1 MKARKKKK
9 EKKGLETLRKTYQSA
24 FYIKFILVR
33 VKCRAVKVLVKIC
46 NALCFFP
53 CLFLID
59 WLIDTVKLVYFGQQW
74 IDGYGSKL
82 LSVCHSKLA
91 TDPILWITMT
101 HQECS
106 RCICWN
112 LGWLPVGEPRQCP
125 RHLTCVL
132 ARPHVIECCQI
143 HQRLLPSLFILDS
156 LPFLLN
162 KLPMSLQ
169 ILSIPLHLFFTLDP
183 QKGSSLVSI
192 TVLLISSVQPLL
204 LRSVTMLYT
213 CFYELHWI

>member
-1 MKARKKKK
+1 LK
-9 EKKGLETLRKTYQSA
+9 TLRKTYQSA

-74 IDGYGSKL
+74 MDGYGSKL

-132 ARPHVIECCQI
+132 ARPHVIGCCQI
-143 HQRLLPSLFILDS
+143 HQKLLPSLFILDS
-156 LPFLLN
+156 LSFLLN

-169 ILSIPLHLFFTLDP
+169 ILSIPLHLFFYP
-183 QKGSSLVSI
+183 WSPKGEFFSLHYSPFDFVCAAFIIALSDY
-192 TVLLISSVQPLL
+192 VVYLL
-204 LRSVTMLYT
+204 LWAALNI
-213 CFYELHWI
+213 ELNIFKR